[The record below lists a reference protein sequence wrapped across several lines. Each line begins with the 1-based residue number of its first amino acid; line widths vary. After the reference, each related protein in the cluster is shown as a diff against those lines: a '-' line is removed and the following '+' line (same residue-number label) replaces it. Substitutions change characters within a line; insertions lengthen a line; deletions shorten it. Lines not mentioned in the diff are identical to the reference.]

1 MAALMNGASAPYGM
15 KAVRQ
20 IRKVPSERLKKKI
33 NDTYE
38 YFLEKVDPV
47 VGACITYML
56 LEQPSDVL
64 TAMVDYLKLYKTNRG
79 NVNVDHLRLNSKPK
93 KEMKLYLATTIGPII
108 AKLVNRVSTVQPEQ
122 IIDFMILE
130 LNSMKDEDALNKDVP
145 ELAAPTPSVL
155 TDPDA
160 APRCV
165 QLGFF
170 GLGNAGKSSIIN
182 MLIGNFDSKP
192 KPTLGFR
199 PFSMMLGKDTI
210 KFYDLGGGKKI
221 RDIWDQY
228 YHDVHGIVYVVD
240 SSSGPSELQESTD
253 TFHTVLK
260 HPYNAGKPVLILV
273 NKKDKS
279 DTHSANQIR
288 DLMQLHK
295 LPDLVYTIA
304 ECSSFL
310 PDEYDENF
318 QMDPRIE
325 AAFETILREVLGN
338 YETLNAKV
346 AEDIKKKA
354 AEESRKRI
362 DRERKVLKNKIA
374 CAFYDRLSLEVLAT
388 VNAENDPKDIFDE
401 EEGLTFLAA
410 EIGEEVSRLPDIA
423 VSIAAMAG
431 YQRLALQIIGALK
444 APISKKKVAM
454 TWDEIHSLIVELRRE
469 LELP

>member
-1 MAALMNGASAPYGM
+1 MNGASAPYGM

-20 IRKVPSERLKKKI
+20 IKKVPSQRLKKKI

-47 VGACITYML
+47 VGSCITYML

-64 TAMVDYLKLYKTNRG
+64 TAMIDYLKLYKTNKG
-79 NVNVDHLRLNSKPK
+79 KVNVDHLRMNSKPK
-93 KEMKLYLATTIGPII
+93 KEMKIYLATTIGPII

-122 IIDFMILE
+122 IIEFMILE
-130 LNSMKDEDALNKDVP
+130 LTSMKDEDALNRDVP
-145 ELAAPTPSVL
+145 EVAPPTQSILAEPES
-155 TDPDA
+155 
-160 APRCV
+160 APRSV
-165 QLGFF
+165 QLCFL
-170 GLGNAGKSSIIN
+170 GLDNSGKSSIIN

-210 KFYDLGGGKKI
+210 KFYDLGGGRKI

-228 YHDVHGIVYVVD
+228 YHDVHAIVYVVD
-240 SSSGPSELQESTD
+240 ASSSPAQLQETTD
-253 TFHTVLK
+253 TFHAVLK

-273 NKKDKS
+273 NKKDKP

-295 LPDLVYTIA
+295 LPDLVYMIT
-304 ECSSFL
+304 ECSSYL

-325 AAFETILREVLGN
+325 AAFESILKEVLDKF
-338 YETLNAKV
+338 ETLNAKV
-346 AEDIKKKA
+346 SQDIKKKA
-354 AEESRKRI
+354 AEEARKRI
-362 DRERKVLKNKIA
+362 ERERKVLKNKIA
-374 CAFYDRLSLEVLAT
+374 CAFYDKLSPEVLAT
-388 VNAENDPKDIFDE
+388 VNAEMDPKDIFDE

-423 VSIAAMAG
+423 VSIAALAG

-444 APISKKKVAM
+444 APINKKKVAM
-454 TWDEIHSLIVELRRE
+454 SWEEIHALIVELRKE